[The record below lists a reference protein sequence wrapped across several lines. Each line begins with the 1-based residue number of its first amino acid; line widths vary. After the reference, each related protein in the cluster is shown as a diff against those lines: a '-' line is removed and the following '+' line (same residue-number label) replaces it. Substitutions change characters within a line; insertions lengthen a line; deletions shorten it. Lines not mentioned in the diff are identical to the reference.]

1 MIDITTPASIDDGI
15 YSCLNLDA
23 PKSFFLFAGAGSG
36 KTRSLVEVLKR
47 FREHNIYRLRANAQ
61 QVAIITYTNAACDEI
76 KRRLEFDPSFSVS
89 TIHSFAWELIKHH
102 PNDIRE
108 MLRAS
113 LQADIEKLED
123 DQRKGRAGT
132 KAAEDRPRQIASKQS
147 RLDSLDRIRRFSY
160 NPNGENTGSDSLS
173 HAEVIGMTAELL
185 TNKPLLQQILI
196 RKFPVLL
203 VDESQ
208 DTKKELIEALFAV
221 QASHKAQFSM
231 GLFGDVMQRIYNDGK
246 EHLGQDLPEDWLT
259 PKKEYNYR
267 CPRRVVR
274 LINKIRE
281 DVDQNFQLPAR
292 DEEGFVRL
300 FIADTRDD
308 IDKAAFEE
316 SVCQEMA
323 KITEDELWIED
334 RKSTKTLTLE
344 HHMAAKRGGF
354 SSFFDP
360 LYTVDKLKTSLLN
373 GTHACITLFSER
385 VLPLVNSMEAGNQFA
400 ISRILNKHSPL
411 ISSECL
417 QVSSNPREE
426 LAKAKRAVDSLHAL
440 WVGAYEPS
448 LNSIL
453 KEVHR
458 SGLFIL
464 PETLAVIAARE
475 EEEYQV
481 PESER
486 DLNLT
491 IDAWDNALK
500 AKFSEFKA
508 YVQYISD
515 ESAFGTHQGIKG
527 LEFPRVMVV
536 LDDEEARGF
545 LFSYDKLFGAKPLSE
560 TDLRNQR
567 EGKDTG
573 IDRTKRLFYVTCSR
587 AEKSLAVIAYTDKP
601 DEVARTALSQGWFD
615 DEEIIRI
622 PKTAVDK

>member
-1 MIDITTPASIDDGI
+1 
-15 YSCLNLDA
+15 
-23 PKSFFLFAGAGSG
+23 
-36 KTRSLVEVLKR
+36 
-47 FREHNIYRLRANAQ
+47 
-61 QVAIITYTNAACDEI
+61 
-76 KRRLEFDPSFSVS
+76 
-89 TIHSFAWELIKHH
+89 
-102 PNDIRE
+102 
-108 MLRAS
+108 
-113 LQADIEKLED
+113 
-123 DQRKGRAGT
+123 
-132 KAAEDRPRQIASKQS
+132 
-147 RLDSLDRIRRFSY
+147 
-160 NPNGENTGSDSLS
+160 
-173 HAEVIGMTAELL
+173 
-185 TNKPLLQQILI
+185 
-196 RKFPVLL
+196 
-203 VDESQ
+203 
-208 DTKKELIEALFAV
+208 
-221 QASHKAQFSM
+221 
-231 GLFGDVMQRIYNDGK
+231 
-246 EHLGQDLPEDWLT
+246 
-259 PKKEYNYR
+259 
-267 CPRRVVR
+267 
-274 LINKIRE
+274 
-281 DVDQNFQLPAR
+281 
-292 DEEGFVRL
+292 
-300 FIADTRDD
+300 
-308 IDKAAFEE
+308 
-316 SVCQEMA
+316 
-323 KITEDELWIED
+323 
-334 RKSTKTLTLE
+334 
-344 HHMAAKRGGF
+344 
-354 SSFFDP
+354 
-360 LYTVDKLKTSLLN
+360 
-373 GTHACITLFSER
+373 
-385 VLPLVNSMEAGNQFA
+385 MEAGNQFA

-440 WVGAYEPS
+440 WVGASEPS

-527 LEFPRVMVV
+527 LEYPRVMVV